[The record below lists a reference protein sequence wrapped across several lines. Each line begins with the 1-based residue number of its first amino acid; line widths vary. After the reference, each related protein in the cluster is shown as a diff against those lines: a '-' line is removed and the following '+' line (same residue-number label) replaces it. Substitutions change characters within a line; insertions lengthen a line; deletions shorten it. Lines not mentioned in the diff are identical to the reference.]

1 MPLSNMND
9 QAHQGETLGHVDIAG
24 RLTVKVDYADGYI
37 KDLQITS
44 SRPQGLTGLFIGKSP
59 QTVCQLHPLLFSLCR
74 NAQLIAGLSVFESLQ
89 AVTVPQ
95 PALIARN
102 VLVYLETAQELCLR
116 LSSDWLDDL
125 QVIDLAQL
133 MTTIKQAYGAL
144 SWCLGLHTSSQP
156 VVEAGFDYES
166 ILRVLDQVLQ
176 PLSQFC
182 THYLLN
188 QRTSGPIPQLV
199 SHLNQTFAPIK
210 LGHPASPLQL
220 SAESLIERLQG
231 ADSRTFCAQPD
242 LYVEGQWQP
251 VETSVWTRNCNLS
264 LVKQG
269 RALGAHP
276 LTLRVLAVIN
286 ELESIPDKIRRVIRE
301 QNHLLI
307 TQLAPGLIKVQAARG
322 DLVHRVELSHDVATK
337 VKQYQIIAPTEWNFH
352 PQGSLVSMLKGV
364 IVPKE
369 RLMLLLEKMILAID
383 PCVAYD
389 IQIEE

>member
-1 MPLSNMND
+1 M
-9 QAHQGETLGHVDIAG
+9 
-24 RLTVKVDYADGYI
+24 
-37 KDLQITS
+37 
-44 SRPQGLTGLFIGKSP
+44 
-59 QTVCQLHPLLFSLCR
+59 
-74 NAQLIAGLSVFESLQ
+74 
-89 AVTVPQ
+89 
-95 PALIARN
+95 
-102 VLVYLETAQELCLR
+102 
-116 LSSDWLDDL
+116 
-125 QVIDLAQL
+125 
-133 MTTIKQAYGAL
+133 
-144 SWCLGLHTSSQP
+144 
-156 VVEAGFDYES
+156 
-166 ILRVLDQVLQ
+166 
-176 PLSQFC
+176 
-182 THYLLN
+182 
-188 QRTSGPIPQLV
+188 
-199 SHLNQTFAPIK
+199 
-210 LGHPASPLQL
+210 
-220 SAESLIERLQG
+220 
-231 ADSRTFCAQPD
+231 
-242 LYVEGQWQP
+242 EGQWQP

-322 DLVHRVELSHDVATK
+322 DLVHRVELSHDVATN